1 MTTRVGTGWRFL
13 VVPLLVV
20 PVGWLLFTGLG
31 RDPRL
36 IPSPL
41 IGQPLPAI
49 SGTTL
54 DGDTFSSASLL
65 GKPAL
70 INVWASWCTPCE
82 TEHPLLLDAARQHA
96 GELQLVG
103 VVYEDTTDA
112 AHDFLA
118 RFGDGSWPDVD
129 DPSGRIALDLGVTGP
144 PETFFVDA
152 LGVVRY
158 RHVGPLTS
166 EVLAEQLAA
175 IGIGP

>member
-1 MTTRVGTGWRFL
+1 MTMRFASRWRFL
-13 VVPLLVV
+13 AVPLLVV
-20 PVGWLLFTGLG
+20 PLGWLLFTGLG

-54 DGDTFSSASLL
+54 EGARFSSASLL

-70 INVWASWCTPCE
+70 INVWASWCSPCE

-103 VVYEDTTDA
+103 LVYEDTPDA
-112 AHDFLA
+112 ASRFLA
-118 RFGDGSWPDVD
+118 RFGDGSWPDVA

-152 LGVVRY
+152 EGLVRY
-158 RHVGPLTS
+158 RHVGPLTP